1 MYLKSGPTNPPAWL
15 DLSNTACSLLVTV
28 FILSL
33 KRLPIQVFYAGTW
46 EIIAVWDS
54 RSPKSQLVWVT
65 AHKQELLNCWSN
77 YQEPGQISTGECDT
91 WNSLQKM
98 TVGTKS
104 WPKFKRKPTNFMKE
118 KSISRWEIA
127 PYQNSKAW
135 KTLGQVSPKDVP
147 VYHTPYGFICWL
159 INWLMVLRKLS
170 CHSSL
175 WPLLCEGLVQGHSLS
190 PGAASILPTQEQ
202 PGVAHW
208 ATCTKCIPHQ
218 WTGCRLPAT
227 WVWPWMYKDHLDQVC
242 FFVLTHMCTHK
253 MWSVHHSCSFCT
265 YDSFLRFL
273 KTKEDP
279 CKTKSGMDI
288 CKHPK
293 LLTEDKDCG
302 KASHITTQVW
312 LEIRGKPHLHIAK

>member
-218 WTGCRLPAT
+218 WTGCRLPAI
-227 WVWPWMYKDHLDQVC
+227 WVWPCMHKDHLDQVC
-242 FFVLTHMCTHK
+242 FLYWPICVPIKCGLFTTAVLSAHMILSYASLKPKKTHVKQRVAWTYVNTPNYSQKTRTVAKLPTSPHK
-253 MWSVHHSCSFCT
+253 C
-265 YDSFLRFL
+265 DL
-273 KTKEDP
+273 K
-279 CKTKSGMDI
+279 
-288 CKHPK
+288 
-293 LLTEDKDCG
+293 
-302 KASHITTQVW
+302 
-312 LEIRGKPHLHIAK
+312 